1 VGIIAKQYYSA
12 LVKSDRKLLR
22 RSATIQAGKMTAII
36 VKDVGV
42 SIVKKVKD
50 KILEKGENIVE
61 KIIDKIEPSFEKG
74 KDKVKT
80 FINKFLGWLGF
91 E

>member
-1 VGIIAKQYYSA
+1 
-12 LVKSDRKLLR
+12 LLR
-22 RSATIQAGKMTAII
+22 RSATIQADKMTAII

-61 KIIDKIEPSFEKG
+61 NIIDKIEPSFEMV
-74 KDKVKT
+74 KDKAKPL
-80 FINKFLGWLGF
+80 INKFLGWLGF

>member
-1 VGIIAKQYYSA
+1 MSSIK
-12 LVKSDRKLLR
+12 LRRLLR

-42 SIVKKVKD
+42 SIVKKIKD

-61 KIIDKIEPSFEKG
+61 KIIDKIEPSFEMG
-74 KDKVKT
+74 RDKAKT